1 MSDIGKVMIDAGHGG
16 EDPGAVF
23 EGRREKDDALR
34 LALAVGEI
42 LEDNGVDVMYTR
54 VTDVYDTPQEKAEIA
69 NRSEADYLVSI
80 HRNAMP
86 VPGTASGIMSLVY
99 ENGGTVGR
107 LGANINRELAQT
119 GFADLGVVERP
130 GLIILRRSGMPAVLV
145 EAGFIDNPEDNALFD
160 RQFQEMAEAIAGG
173 ILETIREE
181 NEIRPEYYQV
191 QVGAYRERA
200 MAEEIARELSEQGY
214 PAFYVSQDG
223 YYKVRV
229 GAFLNLDNAARMEM
243 RLRQEGWPV
252 MMVQEPGIFCG
263 GAGSRTGG
271 VCRPLSGSRRMSDG
285 GCPAQCR
292 RVPRTK
298 KGAPGRMG

>member
-1 MSDIGKVMIDAGHGG
+1 MIDAGHGG

-160 RQFQEMAEAIAGG
+160 RQFQEMAEAIAAD
-173 ILETIREE
+173 R
-181 NEIRPEYYQV
+181 
-191 QVGAYRERA
+191 RERY
-200 MAEEIARELSEQGY
+200 AER
-214 PAFYVSQDG
+214 
-223 YYKVRV
+223 
-229 GAFLNLDNAARMEM
+229 
-243 RLRQEGWPV
+243 
-252 MMVQEPGIFCG
+252 
-263 GAGSRTGG
+263 GSADQSHRS
-271 VCRPLSGSRRMSDG
+271 VCRYCSAALYDPSEKSG
-285 GCPAQCR
+285 
-292 RVPRTK
+292 
-298 KGAPGRMG
+298 

>member
-1 MSDIGKVMIDAGHGG
+1 MIDAGHGG

-160 RQFQEMAEAIAGG
+160 RQFQEMAEAIASG

-229 GAFLNLDNAARMEM
+229 GAFLNLDNAAKMEM

-252 MMVQEPGIFCG
+252 MMVQEPGIF
-263 GAGSRTGG
+263 
-271 VCRPLSGSRRMSDG
+271 
-285 GCPAQCR
+285 
-292 RVPRTK
+292 
-298 KGAPGRMG
+298 

>member
-1 MSDIGKVMIDAGHGG
+1 MIDAGHGG

-54 VTDVYDTPQEKAEIA
+54 VMDVYDTPQEKAEIA

-99 ENGGTVGR
+99 ENGGTAGR

-160 RQFQEMAEAIAGG
+160 RQFQEMAEAIASG

-252 MMVQEPGIFCG
+252 MMVQEPGIF
-263 GAGSRTGG
+263 
-271 VCRPLSGSRRMSDG
+271 
-285 GCPAQCR
+285 
-292 RVPRTK
+292 
-298 KGAPGRMG
+298 